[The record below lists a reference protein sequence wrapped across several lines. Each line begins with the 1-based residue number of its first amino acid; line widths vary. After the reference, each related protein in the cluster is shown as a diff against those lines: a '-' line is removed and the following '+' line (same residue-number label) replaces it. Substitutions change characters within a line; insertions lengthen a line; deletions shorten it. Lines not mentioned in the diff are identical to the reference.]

1 MPLRAFG
8 YVVSCSR
15 RNVGFVSTRCR
26 GDDTLASPFVEL
38 TLVHYLPVLTTIA
51 AAIFTSVLYRHWRRR
66 PGARYLLWWMI
77 GIALYGVGTA
87 TEALTTIFGWSEPIF
102 RSWYIA
108 GALLGAAP
116 LAQGTVYLL
125 LPRRI
130 ADRLAVAVVTYIAMA
145 CAFVVATPILHDL
158 VETHR
163 LSGEVM
169 AWQWVR
175 LFSPLVNLYAVV
187 FLIGG
192 AIWSAVRYK
201 RRGESGAR
209 VRGNVLIAVGAILPG
224 VGGSFARAGV
234 VEVLYVTELIGL
246 ILIWAGYR
254 VIAGDTGQS
263 VHAVQRS
270 QISSEMPT
278 ERP

>member
-1 MPLRAFG
+1 
-8 YVVSCSR
+8 
-15 RNVGFVSTRCR
+15 
-26 GDDTLASPFVEL
+26 VEL
-38 TLVHYLPVLTTIA
+38 SLIHYLPVVTTILA
-51 AAIFTSVLYRHWRRR
+51 ALFTSVLYRHRRRR
-66 PGARYLLWWMI
+66 PGTRYLLWWLI
-77 GIALYGVGTA
+77 GIALYGVGTM
-87 TEALTTIFGWSEPIF
+87 TEALTTIFGWSEPVF
-102 RSWYIA
+102 RSWYVA
-108 GALLGAAP
+108 GALLGAGP

-130 ADRLAVAVVTYIAMA
+130 ADRLAVAMVTYIALA
-145 CAFVVATPILHDL
+145 SAFVISTPILTDL
-158 VETHR
+158 VESHR

-224 VGGSFARAGV
+224 LGGSFARAGV

-254 VIAGDTGQS
+254 AIATDS
-263 VHAVQRS
+263 ARSIHVAQRS
-270 QISSEMPT
+270 DIPNDT
-278 ERP
+278 TIRKATG

>member
-1 MPLRAFG
+1 MEPSLI
-8 YVVSCSR
+8 
-15 RNVGFVSTRCR
+15 
-26 GDDTLASPFVEL
+26 
-38 TLVHYLPVLTTIA
+38 HYLPLVTTVA
-51 AAIFTSVLYRHWRRR
+51 AAIFTSVLYRHLRRR

-77 GIALYGVGTA
+77 GVALYGVGTL
-87 TEALTTIFGWSEPIF
+87 TEALTTVFGWSEPVF

-130 ADRLAVAVVTYIAMA
+130 ADRLAIAMVTYIAMA
-145 CAFVVATPILHDL
+145 SAFVVATPIVSDL

-187 FLIGG
+187 FLIGW

-209 VRGNVLIAVGAILPG
+209 VRGNILIAVGAILPG

-254 VIAGDTGQS
+254 AIAGDTTQS
-263 VHAVQRS
+263 VHAAQRS
-270 QISSEMPT
+270 QVSSETTTREAMS
-278 ERP
+278 